1 MGLLSLRYM
10 ICLLLGCRA
19 TVEAANG
26 TVSSPSFGLANYP
39 SNQECLLRIHNP
51 SNTALSLKFDFFSVH
66 GSDSVQVFD
75 GISTSGLRLHP
86 GSGFSGTTVPK
97 ITLTA
102 SNGTM
107 LIRFTTDALHNSKG
121 WHARYSA
128 GNLSKYFLHCQGR
141 LLKYAATVH
150 TFLGLLFL
158 IKVSV

>member
-1 MGLLSLRYM
+1 M
-10 ICLLLGCRA
+10 
-19 TVEAANG
+19 EAANG

-128 GNLSKYFLHCQGR
+128 GNLSIFCIVRDFSNMRPLEK
-141 LLKYAATVH
+141 
-150 TFLGLLFL
+150 TFLGHFFL
-158 IKVSV
+158 NKVNV